1 MTMNLA
7 LRFAEVARRLPEKP
21 AVFDD
26 GGAHTFGRLLAA
38 AQAAAAAVR
47 GATQREHVAVLAP
60 TSAAFPIAYFGV
72 LLADKVP
79 VPLNFMLDPPTLGL
93 VARDAGFDTVV
104 GSRFF
109 ERMVQALGARAVYV
123 EDLAAAAG
131 AATSPEARP
140 GDSAAGE
147 IRRGEPAV
155 ACGQVPPPSRADHDA
170 ATLLYTS
177 GTMGVP
183 KGVILT
189 HRNLL
194 GNVESCLRHIA
205 LSEDNVFL
213 GVLPFF
219 HAFGITT
226 SMLLPLALGCSTVCV
241 SRFTP
246 QRVLEAIAR
255 HRVSIMF
262 AVASI
267 YRAILRVGAPAG
279 LDLGSLKLP
288 IAGGEALGADLAE
301 RFRELFGV
309 PLLEGFGMTEAS
321 PVVSVNVPGRTRPGS
336 VGKLLPWVEARV
348 VDDED
353 RPLPAGAE
361 GELHLR
367 GECVTPGYHNRPA
380 EAAAAFAPGG
390 WLRTGDLARIDADG
404 YLWITGR
411 KKDLIISGGENFS
424 PNEIESVLHQH
435 PAVAEAAVI
444 GVPDP
449 SRGEV
454 PKAYVVLRDG
464 ASAAAAD
471 LAAWCRQRL
480 PRFKL
485 PAAYEFR
492 PALPHTPTGKV
503 HKLMLR
509 KAEGVA

>member
-26 GGAHTFGRLLAA
+26 AGAHTFGQLLAA

-47 GATQREHVAVLAP
+47 AATQREHVAVLAP

-79 VPLNFMLDPPTLGL
+79 VPLNFLLDPPTLGL
-93 VARDAGFDTVV
+93 VARDAGFDTIA

-123 EDLAAAAG
+123 EDLAAAG
-131 AATSPEARP
+131 AAAMPEARP
-140 GDSAAGE
+140 GYSAAAE

-155 ACGQVPPPSRADHDA
+155 ARSQVPPPSRADRDA

-194 GNVESCLRHIA
+194 GNVESCNRHIA

-226 SMLLPLALGCSTVCV
+226 SMLLPLGLGCSTVCV

-267 YRAILRVGAPAG
+267 YRAIIRVGAPAG
-279 LDLGSLKLP
+279 LDLSSLKLP
-288 IAGGEALGADLAE
+288 IAGGEALGPDLAD
-301 RFRELFGV
+301 RFRERFGV

-348 VDDED
+348 VDDAD
-353 RPLPAGAE
+353 WPVPAGAE
-361 GELHLR
+361 GDLHLR

-471 LAAWCRQRL
+471 LTAWCRQRL

-492 PALPHTPTGKV
+492 PELPHTPTGKV